1 MQGSVRPGRPLL
13 PWLGEGTG
21 PYRFPFAT
29 PFPKLQGECTS
40 AGPNFLRA
48 FAQTAPSA
56 LPQHCQA
63 LPLANS
69 SSLPKDFSLPG
80 IPAQCSTYTCPN
92 PPDHCGGS
100 VPLTSSTGWVVGSV
114 GEATLGNS
122 WPPYIPQGWL
132 RTSEDEGA
140 NTQTAM
146 SSTNVSTDDLSTA
159 VNRAPHTSVTI
170 LKLSCSLGGL
180 TASPGAEVSSTLI
193 STSQMRKLKDLPGG
207 PVV

>member
-1 MQGSVRPGRPLL
+1 MPLPFLSSRESAPQLGPTFSQPLPRLHPLL
-13 PWLGEGTG
+13 
-21 PYRFPFAT
+21 
-29 PFPKLQGECTS
+29 C
-40 AGPNFLRA
+40 
-48 FAQTAPSA
+48 PSTVRHYL
-56 LPQHCQA
+56 LPTR
-63 LPLANS
+63 
-69 SSLPKDFSLPG
+69 SLPKDFSLPG

-146 SSTNVSTDDLSTA
+146 SSTDVSTDDLSTA
-159 VNRAPHTSVTI
+159 VNCAPHTSVTI